1 MSKMENIYRVYKI
14 NKMCM
19 YYFMYLD
26 GMILY
31 LF

>member
-14 NKMCM
+14 NKMWM